1 ARAVDPRGHPSRARQ
16 HPAGPEE
23 RRRAERRAGDAM
35 SAVGPKPALAPVAPV
50 APEAATAPV
59 ASPAEDKK
67 LHQAKDAA
75 QKFEAIFLRQMLSG
89 LEKTNKI
96 GQSGGSKTGGSA
108 GGIYGSMMV
117 NSLADSISQSGGVG
131 LADVI
136 LRALQ
141 GPHPTGAPK
150 K

>member
-1 ARAVDPRGHPSRARQ
+1 
-16 HPAGPEE
+16 
-23 RRRAERRAGDAM
+23 M
-35 SAVGPKPALAPVAPV
+35 LA
-50 APEAATAPV
+50 
-59 ASPAEDKK
+59 S
-67 LHQAKDAA
+67 
-75 QKFEAIFLRQMLSG
+75 

-96 GQSGGSKTGGSA
+96 GQSKSGSGDGS

-117 NSLADSISQSGGVG
+117 SSLADSISQNGGIG

-141 GPHPTGAPK
+141 GSPQGAPK

>member
-1 ARAVDPRGHPSRARQ
+1 MNAIGPTTPSAPTTTTDPVTADK
-16 HPAGPEE
+16 
-23 RRRAERRAGDAM
+23 AEAA
-35 SAVGPKPALAPVAPV
+35 
-50 APEAATAPV
+50 APEASSVATPRTT
-59 ASPAEDKK
+59 SPEETKRLA
-67 LHQAKDAA
+67 QAKEAA

-96 GQSGGSKTGGSA
+96 GGSSSSKGGGGGSGGA

-117 NSLADSISQSGGVG
+117 NSLADTISQSGGVG

-141 GPHPTGAPK
+141 GPHTNGAPK

>member
-1 ARAVDPRGHPSRARQ
+1 MSRVGRA
-16 HPAGPEE
+16 
-23 RRRAERRAGDAM
+23 
-35 SAVGPKPALAPVAPV
+35 AVPAPVV
-50 APEAATAPV
+50 APADAPAPAPSPEA
-59 ASPAEDKK
+59 DKK

-96 GQSGGSKTGGSA
+96 GQGGGSKSSGSA

-141 GPHPTGAPK
+141 GTPTGAPK

>member
-1 ARAVDPRGHPSRARQ
+1 MTTPIG
-16 HPAGPEE
+16 PAN
-23 RRRAERRAGDAM
+23 
-35 SAVGPKPALAPVAPV
+35 VAPM
-50 APEAATAPV
+50 APLEAATPADPV
-59 ASPAEDKK
+59 EAKR

-89 LEKTNKI
+89 LEKMNKT
-96 GQSGGSKTGGSA
+96 GQSGGSSRGGGSGGA

-141 GPHPTGAPK
+141 GSPAQVGKAPK